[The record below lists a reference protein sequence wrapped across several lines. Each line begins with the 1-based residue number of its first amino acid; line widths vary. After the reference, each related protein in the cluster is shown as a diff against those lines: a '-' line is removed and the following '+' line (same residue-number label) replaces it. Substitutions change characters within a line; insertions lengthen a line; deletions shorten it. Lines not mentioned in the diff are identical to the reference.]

1 MTRVVEAILRTSHPV
16 QVDQDLEA
24 DALANAQDARELFAR
39 GAFVGMP
46 AFLEAITA
54 VPTHFTNQHFC
65 GVVEQR
71 ERAAGGYYREPKAV
85 TSTAVDG
92 RGNFARRPSAIGERR

>member
-1 MTRVVEAILRTSHPV
+1 MRCE
-16 QVDQDLEA
+16 
-24 DALANAQDARELFAR
+24 LAPAEAQDARELFAR